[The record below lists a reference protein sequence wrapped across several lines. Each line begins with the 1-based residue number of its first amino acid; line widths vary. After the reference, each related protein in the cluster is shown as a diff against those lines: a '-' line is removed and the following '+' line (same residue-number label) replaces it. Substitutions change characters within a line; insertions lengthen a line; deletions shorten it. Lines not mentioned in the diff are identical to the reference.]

1 MRCAFSLSK
10 WLLRAMLVLGAAA
23 AAAADGRLWFDG
35 PRPGPLALQA
45 VERLAAAAS
54 HGLDPLDYEADRL
67 RLAVVQALQGP
78 VPETAAVER
87 LERDLT
93 AAMQRYLVHLHGGRV
108 DPRQVHQN
116 FALPRQD
123 DFDVET
129 VLQAALAARR
139 LDQAEQAAVP
149 KLPLYERL
157 RAALA
162 RYRGLAAH
170 AAWRQPL
177 PPLPRPARGRVGKL
191 EPGQPYDGVALLAE
205 RLQALGDL
213 DDAAPWAPSAAPRAA
228 APAAPP
234 ASAAQRRP
242 AAPVYEAALV
252 DALKSFQQRHGLA
265 ADGVVG
271 AATLKQ
277 LQVTPAE
284 RVRQIEL
291 TLERLRWTPLLHG
304 PRMIVINI
312 PEFVLRA
319 YEVQDGRIGVQLT
332 MKVIV
337 GKAMDTRT
345 PLFDEDMRF
354 IEFSPYWNVP
364 PSIARSEVVPRLRRD
379 PGYLARQGFE
389 FVAGD
394 GGVGSTPSAAA
405 LDAVLAGRQRIR
417 QRPGPLNALGDIKFV
432 FPNRSNIY
440 LHHTPAT
447 QLFERDRRDFSHG
460 CIRVEQP
467 VALAGFVLRG
477 MPEWTEERI
486 RQTMAA
492 GVSSTLRLGEPVRV
506 LIAYGT
512 VLVKGGR
519 IHFYDD
525 IYGHD
530 RLLDAALQRRTA
542 ERRNPDTRP

>member
-1 MRCAFSLSK
+1 MSK
-10 WLLRAMLVLGAAA
+10 WLLRVMLVLGAAG
-23 AAAADGRLWFDG
+23 AAAADGGPWFDG
-35 PRPGPLALQA
+35 LRPGPLALQA
-45 VERLAAAAS
+45 VERLATASS
-54 HGLDPLDYEADRL
+54 HGLDPRDYETERL

-78 VPETAAVER
+78 VPETAAAER
-87 LERDLT
+87 LALDLT
-93 AAMQRYLVHLHGGRV
+93 AAMQRYLVHLHNGRV
-108 DPRQVHQN
+108 DPRQVHHN

-123 DFDVET
+123 DFDAAA
-129 VLQAALAARR
+129 VLLAALAARR

-149 KLPLYERL
+149 RLPLYERL
-157 RAALA
+157 RGALA
-162 RYRGLAAH
+162 RYRALADH
-170 AAWRQPL
+170 ASWRQPL
-177 PPLPRPARGRVGKL
+177 PPLPRPARSRVGKL
-191 EPGQPYDGVALLAE
+191 EPGQPYDGVAQLAE

-213 DDAAPWAPSAAPRAA
+213 QSAAPWATTAAQRPAV
-228 APAAPP
+228 PAASS
-234 ASAAQRRP
+234 ASAAQSRP
-242 AAPVYEAALV
+242 APVYDAALV

-265 ADGVVG
+265 ADGIVG

-319 YEVQDGRIGVQLT
+319 YEVQEGRIGVRLT

-345 PLFDEDMRF
+345 PLFDEDMRS

-364 PSIARSEVVPRLRRD
+364 PSIARNELVPRLRRD

-394 GGVGSTPSAAA
+394 GGIGSTPSAAV

-417 QRPGPLNALGDIKFV
+417 QRPGPQNALGDIKFV

-447 QLFERDRRDFSHG
+447 KLFERDRRDFSHG

-467 VALAGFVLRG
+467 VALAGFVLQG
-477 MPEWTEERI
+477 MPEWTEERV

-492 GVSSTLRLGEPVRV
+492 GVSTTLRLDEPVRV

-512 VLVKGGR
+512 VLVKDGR

-530 RLLDAALQRRTA
+530 RLLDAALQRRTSQ
-542 ERRNPDTRP
+542 RRPPDTRP